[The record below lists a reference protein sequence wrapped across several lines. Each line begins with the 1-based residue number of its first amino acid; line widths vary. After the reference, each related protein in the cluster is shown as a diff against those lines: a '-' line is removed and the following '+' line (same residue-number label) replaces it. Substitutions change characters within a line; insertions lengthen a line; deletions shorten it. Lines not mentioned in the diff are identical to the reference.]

1 MIWSRAPL
9 FRDVLKL
16 VLLRENFSDRVGVSG
31 LERHQ
36 RGVDDALVFA
46 GEFFADDLFHLLDIE
61 VKNFRDQAEDEDVF
75 ALVLGGAAQRL
86 DRQAGDR
93 HADVNE
99 AFVVEI
105 RLDVIGIIKQDA
117 AFPQEVDVVLVAV
130 LIKGDEEIRFVTG
143 GEHFA
148 RSDADLEDR
157 RPARNG
163 GRNRHV
169 SHDVLVAPAG
179 EAGEESAGALDAVL
193 RIAGQADDGVVNT
206 FRAKI
211 SSVGIGAVVCAALP
225 GRSLIKINL
234 NKVAESFHRQF
245 ANPAPVLSA
254 SPFDDAHI
262 GIPVDIH
269 SARCLNRFI

>member
-1 MIWSRAPL
+1 MICVGRTRL

-16 VLLRENFSDRVGVSG
+16 VLVRENFSDRVGVAG
-31 LERHQ
+31 LERHE

-46 GEFFADDLFHLLDIE
+46 GEFFADDLFQLLDIE
-61 VKNFRDQAEDEDVF
+61 MKNFRDQAEDENVF
-75 ALVLGGAAQRL
+75 ALVLRRAAQRL

-117 AFPQEVDVVLVAV
+117 AFSQEVDVVLVAV
-130 LIKGDEEIRFVTG
+130 LIKGDEEIGFVAG

-148 RSDADLEDR
+148 RADADLEDR

-163 GRNRHV
+163 GGNRHV
-169 SHDVLVAPAG
+169 SHDVLVAAAG

-193 RIAGQADDGVVNT
+193 RIAGEADDGVVDAL
-206 FRAKI
+206 RAQ
-211 SSVGIGAVVCAALP
+211 VGALRR
-225 GRSLIKINL
+225 GGGWLGFWQDRSW
-234 NKVAESFHRQF
+234 
-245 ANPAPVLSA
+245 
-254 SPFDDAHI
+254 
-262 GIPVDIH
+262 IH
-269 SARCLNRFI
+269 TAIEVTIRTRG